1 MHGQTTARAAKDR
14 YAGTSAAGGIVTTT
28 STPRSSKPAAPVSA
42 NSLRSLDAKMSQC
55 AANHLGRPISDGTG
69 AFKAAVVHEIS
80 PITNPK
86 FSKMS
91 GIQEWRNV
99 VTLFVNVGDK
109 HGNSYDNVFT
119 HCGGRITWFAQPRQG
134 EDTPVIQRI
143 ARTKDGKGMDA
154 LALATAGLIPGNED
168 DEEEGEEGNDGA
180 KTGPETGAEAETGR
194 GKGRQRRDK
203 EWPVHLFCRMEG
215 CEYVYCGRLR
225 VLEHFPNKTPMKFLF
240 RLLDAPLLRTSDDF
254 LGLVDLADAEADP
267 GLGGGG
273 AKKAPR

>member
-1 MHGQTTARAAKDR
+1 
-14 YAGTSAAGGIVTTT
+14 
-28 STPRSSKPAAPVSA
+28 
-42 NSLRSLDAKMSQC
+42 
-55 AANHLGRPISDGTG
+55 
-69 AFKAAVVHEIS
+69 
-80 PITNPK
+80 
-86 FSKMS
+86 MS

-143 ARTKDGKGMDA
+143 VKTKDGKGMDA
-154 LALATAGLIPGNED
+154 LALATAPAGLIPGDEEDD

-180 KTGPETGAEAETGR
+180 KTGAKTGAETETGR

-225 VLEHFPNKTPMKFLF
+225 TVDHDPNARPMKFTF

-254 LGLVDLADAEADP
+254 LGLVDLADADADP
-267 GLGGGG
+267 GLGGAG
-273 AKKAPR
+273 KKAPR